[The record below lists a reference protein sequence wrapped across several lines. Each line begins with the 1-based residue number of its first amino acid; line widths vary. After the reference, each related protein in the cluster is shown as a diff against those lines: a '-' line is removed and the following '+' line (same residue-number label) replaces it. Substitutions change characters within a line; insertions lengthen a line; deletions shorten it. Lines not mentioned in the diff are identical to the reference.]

1 MQSAFS
7 FPPEVIAHRIRI
19 STQKNRIHAAAEAAA
34 AAFPATEKGGTH
46 PRVIVGAEGTLMTQ
60 AGLKIKF
67 IDFDCTNAT
76 QTSLITLSDTP
87 DASILNKNLGYTGGS
102 LKDCYIIEK
111 PVIVQDCN
119 VKNLKGSIL
128 YANKISWGLK
138 DFRIVN
144 CIMQLA
150 NDSKTFIDL
159 SETSGST
166 SLIKSLS
173 IEKNTFYNIKD
184 NSSKYFIRYA
194 NSSNAQPKKVFG
206 DNQNSATFSLKN
218 NTFSKMM
225 SGKDFGNNMPNTN
238 TLITILENNIFYD
251 TYRINK
257 ALPTQG
263 ERTYKN
269 NIIWGVTKSIDG
281 NDLSRT
287 DSNGNTIATEE
298 DPGFGMILQEL
309 DLDQTNGG
317 VNFTP
322 QGTKVGDPRWL

>member
-1 MQSAFS
+1 
-7 FPPEVIAHRIRI
+7 
-19 STQKNRIHAAAEAAA
+19 
-34 AAFPATEKGGTH
+34 
-46 PRVIVGAEGTLMTQ
+46 
-60 AGLKIKF
+60 
-67 IDFDCTNAT
+67 
-76 QTSLITLSDTP
+76 
-87 DASILNKNLGYTGGS
+87 
-102 LKDCYIIEK
+102 
-111 PVIVQDCN
+111 
-119 VKNLKGSIL
+119 
-128 YANKISWGLK
+128 
-138 DFRIVN
+138 
-144 CIMQLA
+144 
-150 NDSKTFIDL
+150 
-159 SETSGST
+159 
-166 SLIKSLS
+166 
-173 IEKNTFYNIKD
+173 
-184 NSSKYFIRYA
+184 
-194 NSSNAQPKKVFG
+194 
-206 DNQNSATFSLKN
+206 
-218 NTFSKMM
+218 MM

-251 TYRINK
+251 TYKINK